1 VIGVV
6 VAVEGA
12 LIHHYIFV
20 SAAVDDDAEVMASLT
35 KSTESAIQFRNSV
48 SSSGTGVLRLF
59 HRIYRS
65 P

>member
-35 KSTESAIQFRNSV
+35 KYAGESVA
-48 SSSGTGVLRLF
+48 
-59 HRIYRS
+59 
-65 P
+65 